1 VDEDPA
7 PVDFARDVLPILS
20 DRCYACHGPDGA
32 GRKAGL
38 RLDLKEHAFA
48 DRDGFPAL
56 VPGDLEASELAA
68 RIRSEFPEE
77 QMPPP
82 DSNYAL
88 SEEEVQLLERWIQEG
103 AVWEEHWA
111 FVPPARPILPAQ
123 APAAPSTASS

>member
-1 VDEDPA
+1 MPPALVFLSLLLPLAGAGVDEDPA

-32 GRKAGL
+32 GRQAGL

-77 QMPPP
+77 LMPPP

-88 SEEEVQLLERWIQEG
+88 SEEEVQLLER
-103 AVWEEHWA
+103 
-111 FVPPARPILPAQ
+111 L
-123 APAAPSTASS
+123 

>member
-1 VDEDPA
+1 MLTPPVLLALLLPWVAAGMDEDPA

-32 GRKAGL
+32 GRRAGL

-68 RIRSEFPEE
+68 RIRSEFPEDT
-77 QMPPP
+77 QHRKSPRKRLRTT
-82 DSNYAL
+82 L
-88 SEEEVQLLERWIQEG
+88 S
-103 AVWEEHWA
+103 
-111 FVPPARPILPAQ
+111 ILPKAYIYRFPRGTLDSG
-123 APAAPSTASS
+123 ATF